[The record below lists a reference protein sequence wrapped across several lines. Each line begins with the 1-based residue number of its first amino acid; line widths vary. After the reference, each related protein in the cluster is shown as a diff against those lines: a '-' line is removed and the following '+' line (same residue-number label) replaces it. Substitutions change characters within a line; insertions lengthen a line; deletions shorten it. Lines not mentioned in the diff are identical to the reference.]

1 MCSILKRIN
10 HKGKCRSRD
19 RIKQSM
25 AVNARGT
32 QDFVPVK
39 EVRDGILILKD
50 GSLRAVLLAS
60 SVNISLKSYDEQMA
74 TLQSFQTFLNSL
86 DFSVQIVV
94 QSRRLDIRPY
104 LMLLEERMKDQTEP
118 LMKIQTKEYIEFIKS
133 FTEAVSIMKKQ
144 FYVVVPYAAA
154 ALSSQGSITQSFFG
168 NKGTGDAKKDDAM
181 LFEEKR
187 TQLEQRVGVC
197 ASGLNRVGVRTVQL
211 GTEEVIELLYKTFN
225 PGEQTGSIKLE
236 Q

>member
-1 MCSILKRIN
+1 
-10 HKGKCRSRD
+10 
-19 RIKQSM
+19 M

-39 EVRDGILILKD
+39 EVRDGILVLKD

-104 LMLLEERMKDQTEP
+104 LMLLEGRMKEQTEP
-118 LMKIQTKEYIEFIKS
+118 LIKIQTKEYIEFIRN

-154 ALSSQGSITQSFFG
+154 PLSKQGSLTKSFFG
-168 NKGTGDAKKDDAM
+168 KSTSGDAKADDIL

-187 TQLEQRVGVC
+187 TQLEQRVGVV
-197 ASGLNRVGVRTVQL
+197 AGGLNRVGVRTVQL

-225 PGEQTGSIKLE
+225 PGETTGSIKLE
-236 Q
+236 K